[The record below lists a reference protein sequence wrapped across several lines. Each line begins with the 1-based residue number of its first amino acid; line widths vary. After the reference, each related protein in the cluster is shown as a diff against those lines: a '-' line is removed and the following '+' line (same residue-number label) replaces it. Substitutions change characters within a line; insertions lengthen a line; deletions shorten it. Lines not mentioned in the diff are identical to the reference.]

1 MPNHA
6 LLWAV
11 YRSRFDIY
19 SFGFDTEEDEMG
31 MLQSARLINQLITTE
46 VESGTDPSRIVLGGF
61 SQGAAMSLLTG
72 LTGERKLAGVAV
84 LSGWLPL
91 RQKFKAVRAYLRIN
105 YGCYTYAI
113 TATDVVSTRIL
124 HSCLLGSRFH

>member
-1 MPNHA
+1 
-6 LLWAV
+6 
-11 YRSRFDIY
+11 
-19 SFGFDTEEDEMG
+19 MG

-91 RQKFKAVRAYLRIN
+91 RQKFKAVRGLASYNLWMLYLRDN
-105 YGCYTYAI
+105 RHRCRLNTHPPFLSSGVTVPLTHLSSSNFAK
-113 TATDVVSTRIL
+113 TPPNS
-124 HSCLLGSRFH
+124 